1 MAIALGPIE
10 LFWISPEPAKKGCMF
25 SLVRHDTPM
34 FLVILAMSER
44 ICQAARDWELGPIY
58 IGWLPFIGHMAVIK
72 LYKVL

>member
-44 ICQAARDWELGPIY
+44 ICQAARD
-58 IGWLPFIGHMAVIK
+58 
-72 LYKVL
+72 